1 MSEARTAVLSRV
13 REALGRTPEEAARA
27 RERVAAWA
35 GERHPGLV
43 PARGQLTA
51 EDRIGLFIEYARAVE
66 TEVERVAGPLAIPAV
81 VSRYLRRQNLP
92 QKLVMAPE
100 PALDAADWA
109 SQPLLRIRRGTADAG
124 DPAGLTLATAGVA
137 ETGTLLLASSADR
150 PTLLAFLPET
160 CIVVLGTDRI
170 MGSYE
175 QAIALHLEETGAL
188 PRSLSF
194 VTGPSRT
201 GDIAQKLELGAHGPR
216 RLFVV
221 LVDPDDA
228 AASRTG
234 PDGGPAATGP

>member
-1 MSEARTAVLSRV
+1 VTDAKAAILARV
-13 REALGRTPEEAARA
+13 RDALARTPEEDARA

-35 GERHPGLV
+35 KERHPENI

-51 EDRIGLFIEYARAVE
+51 EDRIGLFIEYARGVE
-66 TEVERVAGPLAIPAV
+66 TEVERVSGPLAIPAV

-100 PALDAADWA
+100 PALDLADWA

-124 DPAGLTLATAGVA
+124 DAAGLTLATAGVA
-137 ETGTLLLASSADR
+137 ETGTLLLASSSDR

-160 CIVVLGTDRI
+160 CIIVLGTDRI
-170 MGSYE
+170 VGSYE
-175 QAIALHLEETGAL
+175 QAIALHLEETGHL
-188 PRSLSF
+188 PRSLNF

-221 LVDPDDA
+221 LVDPADNGP
-228 AASRTG
+228 SSQG
-234 PDGGPAATGP
+234 PDRGPAAPTP

>member
-1 MSEARTAVLSRV
+1 MSDARSAILGRV
-13 REALGRTPEEAARA
+13 REALGRTPEADERARA
-27 RERVAAWA
+27 RVAEWVKVP
-35 GERHPGLV
+35 HPDFI

-66 TEVERVAGPLAIPAV
+66 TDVERVAGPAAIPAV

-100 PALDAADWA
+100 AALDVADWA

-124 DPAGLTLATAGVA
+124 DAVGLTLATAGIA

-160 CIVVLGTDRI
+160 CIVVLGSDRVV
-170 MGSYE
+170 GSYE
-175 QAIALHLEETGAL
+175 QAIALHHEETGAL
-188 PRSLSF
+188 PRSLNF

-201 GDIAQKLELGAHGPR
+201 GDIAQQLELGAHGPR
-216 RLFVV
+216 HLLVI
-221 LVDPDDA
+221 LVDPD
-228 AASRTG
+228 SG
-234 PDGGPAATGP
+234 EPAPTDPAQ